1 MLIILCIAHSVCY
14 DARKHGGLDMAV
26 AEVKTKK
33 TRASVDK
40 FIDAV
45 EDPQARS
52 DSKTILKLMG
62 DASGEKPAMWG
73 TSMVGFGIW
82 HYKSPATGREGD
94 WPRGGFSPRK
104 QNLTLYVLSGKK
116 EEAPLLKKLGK
127 HSTGKSCLYIK
138 RLTDVDM
145 NVLKQLIKLPFTPE
159 K

>member
-1 MLIILCIAHSVCY
+1 MPT
-14 DARKHGGLDMAV
+14 

-33 TRASVDK
+33 TKASVEK
-40 FIDAV
+40 FVDQIKDA
-45 EDPQARS
+45 QARS
-52 DSKTILKLMG
+52 DSKIILKLMQ

-73 TSMVGFGIW
+73 SSIVGFGTW

-138 RLTDVDM
+138 HLQDVDM
-145 NVLKQLIKLPFTPE
+145 NVLKQIIKLPFTPE